1 MDWME
6 LLTQIFQLCIVPL
19 IGVLTTFLVNY
30 LRKKSTELQ
39 EKTDSE
45 LAKKYM
51 QMLTDTICVCV
62 IATNQTYVE
71 ALKKQGKFDKEAQ
84 EKAFQMTLDAV
95 LAILSQE
102 AQDYLTSIYGDLNA
116 YITQLIEAQVNQCKQ
131 E

>member
-6 LLTQIFQLCIVPL
+6 LLAQIFQLCIVPL
-19 IGVLTTFLVNY
+19 VGVLTSFLVSY
-30 LRKKSTELQ
+30 LKKKSVELQ
-39 EKTDSE
+39 EKTDNE

-62 IATNQTYVE
+62 MATNQTYVD

-84 EKAFQMTLDAV
+84 EKAFQMTLNAV

-116 YITQLIEAQVNQCKQ
+116 YITQLVEAQVNQCKQ
-131 E
+131 V

>member
-30 LRKKSTELQ
+30 LKKKSAELQ

-62 IATNQTYVE
+62 MATNQTYVD

-84 EKAFQMTLDAV
+84 EQAFQMTLNAV

-131 E
+131 V

>member
-19 IGVLTTFLVNY
+19 VGVLTTFLVNY
-30 LRKKSTELQ
+30 LKKKSAELQ

-62 IATNQTYVE
+62 IATNQTYVD

-95 LAILSQE
+95 LQILSQE

-116 YITQLIEAQVNQCKQ
+116 YIAQLIEAQVNQCKQ